1 MTLDNKIR
9 KDLFTESFYWRLG
22 RFGKAPDGVR
32 SLLAGIWI
40 GLMAPWLAT
49 STRSRYSCQSDK
61 VFFRGRKLSE
71 LVFSYFVIQFR
82 KS

>member
-9 KDLFTESFYWRLG
+9 RLTQRELFVPYWRLG
-22 RFGKAPDGVR
+22 HYGKAPDGIQ

-49 STRSRYSCQSDK
+49 STHCSR
-61 VFFRGRKLSE
+61 
-71 LVFSYFVIQFR
+71 
-82 KS
+82 